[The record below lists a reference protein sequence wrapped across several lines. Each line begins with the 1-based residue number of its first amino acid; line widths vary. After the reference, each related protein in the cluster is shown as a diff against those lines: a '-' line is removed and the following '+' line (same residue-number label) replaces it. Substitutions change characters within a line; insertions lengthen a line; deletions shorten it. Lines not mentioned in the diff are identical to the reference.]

1 MLKRR
6 LIPVLFLK
14 DGWMVRSESF
24 KYHQVM
30 GHPVHHVER
39 LAQWDVDELI
49 VLDISTGEACF
60 DFARDDY
67 RHAGPKD
74 LLEFIQMTATECHIP
89 LTFGGRIRNF
99 EDIQLRIR
107 NGADKVVLNTA
118 IAETPELVSETAR
131 VFGRQAIVANVDYRE
146 TEDGPIVFTHHGSV
160 STGTSVVDWA
170 QRVVDLGAGEIF
182 LHAIDRDGIAR
193 GYDLE
198 TIASATDAVNIP
210 IICCGGAGHQSHFMR
225 CCETTDASG
234 IAAGNIFHFTENAY
248 PAAKKYLRKKRDD
261 IR

>member
-1 MLKRR
+1 
-6 LIPVLFLK
+6 
-14 DGWMVRSESF
+14 
-24 KYHQVM
+24 
-30 GHPVHHVER
+30 
-39 LAQWDVDELI
+39 
-49 VLDISTGEACF
+49 
-60 DFARDDY
+60 
-67 RHAGPKD
+67 
-74 LLEFIQMTATECHIP
+74 MTATECHIP

-160 STGTSVVDWA
+160 STGTSVVDWE
-170 QRVVDLGAGEIF
+170 QRVADLGAGEIF
-182 LHAIDRDGIAR
+182 LHAIDRDGKAR

-198 TIASATDAVNIP
+198 TIASLTGAVNIP

-225 CCETTDASG
+225 CCERTDASG

-248 PAAKKYLRKKRDD
+248 PAAKEYLRKKRDD